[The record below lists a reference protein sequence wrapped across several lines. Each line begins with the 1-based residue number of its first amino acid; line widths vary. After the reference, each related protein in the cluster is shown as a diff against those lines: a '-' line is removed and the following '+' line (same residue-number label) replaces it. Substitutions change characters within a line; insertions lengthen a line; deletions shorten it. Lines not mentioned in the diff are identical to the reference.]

1 MFAFIL
7 QSVLVK
13 VNLESGAIQSHAV
26 PFDVTSSKSVFW
38 ILVAGLLF
46 ASCLTSLSTATG
58 SWLKFHDCTWN
69 KGNIVKPAINNTI
82 VKNIF
87 LIINGKI

>member
-26 PFDVTSSKSVFW
+26 PFDVTPSKSVFCT
-38 ILVAGLLF
+38 A
-46 ASCLTSLSTATG
+46 SLSLAFVLISSTILIG
-58 SWLKFHDCTWN
+58 VWLKFQSAFTWN
-69 KGNIVKPAINNTI
+69 IGNNMEHIINNTI
-82 VKNIF
+82 PMLNNF
-87 LIINGKI
+87 LIII

>member
-1 MFAFIL
+1 LIL
-7 QSVLVK
+7 QRVLVN
-13 VNLESGAIQSHAV
+13 VNLESGAIHSHSV
-26 PFDVTSSKSVFW
+26 RCDVTPSKSVFW
-38 ILVAGLLF
+38 ILVAGLSF
-46 ASCLTSLSTATG
+46 ASWFTSLSTATG
-58 SWLKFHDCTWN
+58 SWSKFHDCTWN